1 MQLKMWKAGVK
12 WFCGCAQHFNV
23 LREISDVI
31 VVCVLFASARQKHI
45 LCFGGQV
52 VVESEKHYG

>member
-1 MQLKMWKAGVK
+1 MWKAGVK